1 MESFEFP
8 KGLLERAES
17 ITLAQLLDSPVSQ
30 CWIVSAMANTHSSM
44 SYHNAKDLTPTD
56 ELLSFK
62 LKDLVQ
68 SIPYEERQVL
78 FRQCCS
84 VIESKRE
91 RAREKAAALEEAN
104 VVITE

>member
-30 CWIVSAMANTHSSM
+30 CWIVSAIANTHSSM
-44 SYHNAKDLTPTD
+44 HFHNAKDLTPAD
-56 ELLSFK
+56 ELLSFR

-68 SIPYEERQVL
+68 AIPFEERKVL
-78 FRQCCS
+78 YRQCGS
-84 VIESKRE
+84 IIESKRE
-91 RAREKAAALEEAN
+91 RARERAEEAN